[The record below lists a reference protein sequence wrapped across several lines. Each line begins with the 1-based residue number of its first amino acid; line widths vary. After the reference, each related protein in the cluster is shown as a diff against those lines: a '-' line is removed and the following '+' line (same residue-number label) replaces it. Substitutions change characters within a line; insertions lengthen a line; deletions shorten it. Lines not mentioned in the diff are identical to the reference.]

1 MLCIGMLTHQPG
13 LFRQYSCTVLLD
25 WPFLAFLCSHAMLC
39 GLCKIMWFDAG
50 MRSSSHTLYNWVWTY
65 AADKSMCMQVPSVD
79 LWMKLFF
86 LVLRTAKLYI
96 PAMIAIIKYSW
107 LQIVKECMLNHRGL
121 FFLGSLNLCHQKKYL
136 WCLYQ
141 QQDGKTALILAC
153 KKEDVRNVD
162 LLLKASADPN
172 HITKVS
178 IVGKMYLLQLI
189 NFPNF

>member
-79 LWMKLFF
+79 LWMKLFL
-86 LVLRTAKLYI
+86 LVLQTAKLYI

-107 LQIVKECMLNHRGL
+107 LQFSRSACTATDV
-121 FFLGSLNLCHQKKYL
+121 LGSLNLCYQKKYL
-136 WCLYQ
+136 PNNLLPTTGWRNSSNICLQEGRPEKCGPSAESQCWPQPHNQGEYC
-141 QQDGKTALILAC
+141 GKT
-153 KKEDVRNVD
+153 VSP
-162 LLLKASADPN
+162 SA
-172 HITKVS
+172 
-178 IVGKMYLLQLI
+178 Y
-189 NFPNF
+189 